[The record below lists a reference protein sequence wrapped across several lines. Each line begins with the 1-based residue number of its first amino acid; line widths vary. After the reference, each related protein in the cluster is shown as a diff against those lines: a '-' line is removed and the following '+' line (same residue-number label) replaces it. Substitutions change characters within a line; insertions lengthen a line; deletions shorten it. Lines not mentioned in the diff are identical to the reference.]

1 MSKELSVKITL
12 DGQPLNYTLEGEQNL
27 YQVLASIAQ
36 WLRPQKAEITHLSL
50 NGKPIDH
57 WDQKE
62 FENIPIKEID
72 QLDITTATET
82 EQEFNE
88 LEILLHYFYVLKN
101 ALEGKQHNSLME
113 ILKEYHHVQP
123 PLEHYLRSV
132 FMTEGSARFPIQGV
146 PTKEEEWKQA
156 EQFVQRIVSLL
167 ESRLYEITH
176 PYEACEAL
184 IPILEQTKQE
194 IEHTSV
200 LLQTG
205 RDREAIRNVL
215 SFIEILSKSL
225 RILARL
231 RSSDIRVQEI
241 HKTLSQP
248 LKELNE
254 AFLHRDS
261 VLIGDLL
268 EYEIAPKLEELRTL
282 LSMTLTERTS

>member
-1 MSKELSVKITL
+1 MKITL

-36 WLRPQKAEITHLSL
+36 WLSSQNAEITHLSL
-50 NGKPIDH
+50 NGKPL
-57 WDQKE
+57 DQWNQKD
-62 FENIPIKEID
+62 FETIPIREID

-88 LEILLHYFYVLKN
+88 LEILLHYFSLLQR
-101 ALEGKQHNSLME
+101 ALESRDPNPLMD
-113 ILKEYHHVQP
+113 ILSEYPHVQP

-132 FMTEGSARFPIQGV
+132 FLTEGSARFPIQGV
-146 PTKEEEWKQA
+146 PSKEDDWKQA
-156 EQFVQRIVSLL
+156 EQFVQKIVSLL

-176 PYEACEAL
+176 PYETCESL
-184 IPILEQTKQE
+184 IPILDQTKQE

-215 SFIEILSKSL
+215 TFIEILSKAL
-225 RILARL
+225 RILSRL
-231 RSSDIRVQEI
+231 HPSD
-241 HKTLSQP
+241 HKVKEVHKNLSPP

-268 EYEIAPKLEELRTL
+268 EYEIAPKLEELRALLLRTL
-282 LSMTLTERTS
+282 AERTS